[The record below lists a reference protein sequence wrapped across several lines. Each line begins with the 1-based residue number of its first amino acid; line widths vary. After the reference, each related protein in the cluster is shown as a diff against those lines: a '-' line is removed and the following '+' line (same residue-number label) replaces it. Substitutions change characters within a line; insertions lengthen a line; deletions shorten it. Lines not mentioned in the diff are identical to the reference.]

1 MHIVAAMIAILGA
14 AYFWMH
20 RARNA
25 AEVTRELG
33 DMASDVMG
41 AARRFGFRRRHDQ
54 HPVDS
59 LEDPKVAIAGAG
71 LSFMEIGGLPSRE
84 QHDVLMRSL
93 QAHLNISMKDAEEAL
108 ILGRW
113 LMNESGG
120 PNPALTRM
128 ARRLN
133 KLDRN
138 GFTPLM
144 AVMKDVAAHAGG
156 DLTDLQRDALAEIA
170 RVFRIS

>member
-1 MHIVAAMIAILGA
+1 MHIVAAVIAILGA
-14 AYFWMH
+14 AFFWMH

-25 AEVTRELG
+25 AEMTQELG
-33 DMASDVMG
+33 GMASDVVS
-41 AARRFGFRRRHDQ
+41 AARRFGFRRRHDR

-59 LEDPKVAIAGAG
+59 LEDSHVAIAGAG

-84 QHDVLMRSL
+84 QHDALNRSL
-93 QAHLNISMKDAEEAL
+93 QAHLDIPMKDAEEAL

-113 LMNESGG
+113 LMNECSGAS
-120 PNPALTRM
+120 PALTRLTK
-128 ARRLN
+128 RLS

>member
-1 MHIVAAMIAILGA
+1 MHIIAAVIAILGA

-25 AEVTRELG
+25 AEMTQELG
-33 DMASDVMG
+33 GMASDVLS
-41 AARRFGFRRRHDQ
+41 AARRFGFRRRYDQ
-54 HPVDS
+54 PPVDS
-59 LEDPKVAIAGAG
+59 LEDGNVAIAGAA
-71 LSFMEIGGLPSRE
+71 LSFLEIGGLPSRE
-84 QHDVLMRSL
+84 QHDALNRSL
-93 QAHLNISMKDAEEAL
+93 QSHLNIPMKDAEEAL

-120 PNPALTRM
+120 PSPAFARLTR
-128 ARRLN
+128 RLG

-144 AVMKDVAAHAGG
+144 AVVKDVAAHGG
-156 DLTDLQRDALAEIA
+156 GGLTALQQDALAEIG
-170 RVFRIS
+170 RVFRIG

>member
-1 MHIVAAMIAILGA
+1 MPILAAVIAIPGA

-25 AEVTRELG
+25 AEMTQELG
-33 DMASDVMG
+33 GMASDVMS

-59 LEDPKVAIAGAG
+59 LEDSHVAIAGAA
-71 LSFMEIGGLPSRE
+71 LAFLEIGGLPTRE
-84 QHDVLMRSL
+84 QHDALNRSL
-93 QAHLNISMKDAEEAL
+93 QSHLGIPMKSAEEAL

-113 LMNESGG
+113 LINECGG
-120 PNPALTRM
+120 ASAALTRLSK
-128 ARRLN
+128 RLS

-138 GFTPLM
+138 SFEPLM

-170 RVFRIS
+170 RVFRIG